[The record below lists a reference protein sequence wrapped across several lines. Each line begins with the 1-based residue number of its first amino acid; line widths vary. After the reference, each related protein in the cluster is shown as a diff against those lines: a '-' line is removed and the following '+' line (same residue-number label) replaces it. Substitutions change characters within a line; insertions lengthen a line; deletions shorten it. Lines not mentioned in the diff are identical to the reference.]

1 MSNPNEPQN
10 YGKEVSKEIHNT
22 TDGRVDVTKTTETVN
37 GSNAY
42 KDGFVNGQVAE
53 SYQEDALVARDNE
66 NAGRGL
72 LIGILLASLAA
83 ITAGAV
89 WFANQSND
97 VNTVTPV
104 VLPVPNRA
112 EPSIVPE
119 IRTETKIIEKNT
131 EVLVP
136 VPQQQASPAP
146 KPSAA
151 APAQNINITVPPATQ
166 PSPAAKQVPA
176 TETAPPKSDTSSSSD
191 MQSTTTTETAP
202 PKSDTSNSPDMQ
214 STTTTEN
221 STTTTDNS
229 TETPA
234 TDGSN

>member
-10 YGKEVSKEIHNT
+10 YGKEIHNT
-22 TDGRVDVTKTTETVN
+22 TGDRVDVTKTTETVS

-97 VNTVTPV
+97 VNPVTPV
-104 VLPVPNRA
+104 VVPVPNRA
-112 EPSIVPE
+112 EPNPSPE

-131 EVLVP
+131 KVLVP
-136 VPQQQASPAP
+136 IPQQQASPAP
-146 KPSAA
+146 KPSAV

-176 TETAPPKSDTSSSSD
+176 TETAPSDTSSSSNT
-191 MQSTTTTETAP
+191 QSTTTTETAP
-202 PKSDTSNSPDMQ
+202 PKNDTSSSPDMQ

-221 STTTTDNS
+221 ST
-229 TETPA
+229 ETPA

>member
-1 MSNPNEPQN
+1 MANPNDPQN
-10 YGKEVSKEIHNT
+10 YGRETRQETYNN
-22 TDGRVDVTKTTETVN
+22 TDGHTHISKTTETVN
-37 GSNAY
+37 SANTY
-42 KDGFVNGQVAE
+42 KDGYVNGQIAE

-83 ITAGAV
+83 LTAGAV
-89 WFANQSND
+89 WFANQNND

-104 VLPVPNRA
+104 VVPVPNRA
-112 EPSIVPE
+112 EPSPSPE
-119 IRTETKIIEKNT
+119 IRTETKIIEKT
-131 EVLVP
+131 RDVFVP
-136 VPQQQASPAP
+136 VPQQQADPAP

-191 MQSTTTTETAP
+191 MQSTTTTE
-202 PKSDTSNSPDMQ
+202 
-214 STTTTEN
+214 N
-221 STTTTDNS
+221 STD
-229 TETPA
+229 PA

>member
-10 YGKEVSKEIHNT
+10 YGNKVSKEIHNT

-97 VNTVTPV
+97 VVNTVTPV
-104 VLPVPNRA
+104 VVPVPNKA
-112 EPSIVPE
+112 EPSPSPE
-119 IRTETKIIEKNT
+119 IRTETKIIEKT
-131 EVLVP
+131 RDVLVP

-191 MQSTTTTETAP
+191 MQSTTTTE
-202 PKSDTSNSPDMQ
+202 
-214 STTTTEN
+214 N
-221 STTTTDNS
+221 STD
-229 TETPA
+229 PA

>member
-10 YGKEVSKEIHNT
+10 YGNKVSKEIHNT
-22 TDGRVDVTKTTETVN
+22 TDGRVDVTKTNETVS

-53 SYQEDALVARDNE
+53 SYQEDALVSRDNE

-97 VNTVTPV
+97 VVNTVTPV
-104 VLPVPNRA
+104 VVPVPNRV
-112 EPSIVPE
+112 EPSPSPE
-119 IRTETKIIEKNT
+119 IRTETKIIEKT
-131 EVLVP
+131 RDVLVP

-166 PSPAAKQVPA
+166 PSPAAKQVSVTETAPPKSDTSSNSDMQSTTT

-191 MQSTTTTETAP
+191 MQSTTTTE
-202 PKSDTSNSPDMQ
+202 
-214 STTTTEN
+214 
-221 STTTTDNS
+221 NS
-229 TETPA
+229 TESA